1 MYNFTYLTTNLI
13 NGKMYYGVHSTKNI
27 NDGYIG
33 SGKALKL
40 AIQIMQRF

>member
-27 NDGYIG
+27 NDGYMG
-33 SGKALKL
+33 LERPL
-40 AIQIMQRF
+40 N